1 LLRENPVS
9 QYARNCLFILLPLA
23 LLFCLGC
30 APPPPPGNVVDDLG
44 RTVNIGQIP
53 QRIVSLAPSNTEILF
68 ALGLSNRVVGV
79 TEYCNYPEEAKAK
92 PKVGGFSTVDV
103 ERVVYL
109 EPDLVLATRI
119 HSKTAIPTLEKL
131 GITVLALAPSSL
143 DEVMSNITLV
153 GEITGQD
160 KIASKL
166 VDNLRKRI
174 EAVANKTQ
182 DLALNQR
189 PRVFYLSWHDPLWT
203 RGKDT
208 WADEIISKAGG
219 RNIAYD
225 LSGDKTIDLETVI
238 HRDPQVI
245 IASVGMGSGEDL
257 TWQFARTEP
266 RLKTTAAL
274 LNNRVYKI
282 DSDLTARSGPRIVDA
297 LEQIA
302 QFIHPELFKESK

>member
-1 LLRENPVS
+1 MRLMRLVTDILIVLGLLTTVT
-9 QYARNCLFILLPLA
+9 I
-23 LLFCLGC
+23 GC
-30 APPPPPGNVVDDLG
+30 GQQPPPGNVVDDLG

-68 ALGLSNRVVGV
+68 ALGLGDRVVGV

-92 PKVGGFSTVDV
+92 PKVGGFSTVDI

-119 HSKTAIPTLEKL
+119 HSKTAIPALEKL
-131 GITVLALAPSSL
+131 GLTVLALAPVSL
-143 DEVMSNITLV
+143 DEVMSNINLV
-153 GEITGQD
+153 GKITGQD
-160 KIASKL
+160 KLASQL
-166 VDNLRKRI
+166 VGDLRKRI

-219 RNIAYD
+219 QNIAYD
-225 LSGDKTIDLETVI
+225 ISGDKTIDLETII

-257 TWQFARTEP
+257 PWQYVRTEP
-266 RLKTTAAL
+266 RLKTTEAL

-282 DSDLTARSGPRIVDA
+282 DSDLTARPGPRIVEA

-302 QFIHPELFKESK
+302 QFIHPELFKEIK

>member
-1 LLRENPVS
+1 MS
-9 QYARNCLFILLPLA
+9 QYARYCLFILLPLA
-23 LLFCLGC
+23 LLLCLGC
-30 APPPPPGNVVDDLG
+30 ASPPAPGNVVDDLG

-68 ALGLSNRVVGV
+68 ALGLDDIVVGV

-109 EPDLVLATRI
+109 EPDLVLAARI
-119 HSKTAIPTLEKL
+119 HSKTAIPALEKL
-131 GITVLALAPSSL
+131 GLTVLALAPVSL
-143 DEVMSNITLV
+143 DEVMSNINLV
-153 GEITGQD
+153 GKITGQD
-160 KIASKL
+160 KLASKL

-189 PRVFYLSWHDPLWT
+189 PRVFYLTWHDPLWT

-219 RNIAYD
+219 QNIAYD

-245 IASVGMGSGEDL
+245 IASVGMGTGEDL
-257 TWQFARTEP
+257 PWQYVRTEP
-266 RLKTTAAL
+266 RLKTTEAL

-282 DSDLTARSGPRIVDA
+282 DADLTARPGPRIVEA

-302 QFIHPELFKESK
+302 QFIHPELFNQ